1 MEWKLLQ
8 LCLLVHLARL
18 YPVSLNLGALDR
30 RSLLIWARVD
40 KTSSAPWASDAHTG
54 STDSVI
60 VLSLC
65 LIGLE
70 QRGLNWLGPLVGVD
84 LTAKVFGGGLLG

>member
-1 MEWKLLQ
+1 MKFYQKFKDL
-8 LCLLVHLARL
+8 
-18 YPVSLNLGALDR
+18 
-30 RSLLIWARVD
+30 
-40 KTSSAPWASDAHTG
+40 
-54 STDSVI
+54 
-60 VLSLC
+60 LC